1 MMDTIHDEE
10 RAFVDILFSGSC
22 YVQCDPDLPIDIF
35 NHLFYV
41 PEKIG

>member
-1 MMDTIHDEE
+1 MIHDEE
-10 RAFVDILFSGSC
+10 RAFVDVLFFGNC
-22 YVQCDPDLPIDIF
+22 YVQCAPDLPIDIF